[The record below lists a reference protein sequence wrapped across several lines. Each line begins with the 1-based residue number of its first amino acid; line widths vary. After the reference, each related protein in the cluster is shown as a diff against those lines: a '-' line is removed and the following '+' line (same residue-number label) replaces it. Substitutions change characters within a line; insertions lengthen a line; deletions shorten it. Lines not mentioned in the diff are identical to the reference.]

1 MTKNHLPN
9 PSSKLK
15 NPTWLLLPIILVG
28 SLLRFWHLGIWSFW
42 SDEVLTVMDAQQF
55 SMADFQINP
64 IPYLAVKLSMWVA
77 GTGEWGARFIPCLA
91 GIASIPLIF
100 LMGRSLFN
108 TRVGL
113 FAASFL
119 ALSSWHLFWSQNAR
133 SYVFTFLFAMLT
145 AWGFF
150 LALERD
156 QWLFMA
162 GSLVAAILLILS
174 HTLSVMLIPALAGYV
189 FSFWLLPSL
198 NSLQGWGKR
207 SGGDGGRPIG
217 IRPRNLL
224 IFFLPF
230 ALPVS
235 LLALPRFRHYLFSG
249 WGLNEWGRS
258 SLYVLFTLVHGLSV
272 PIAVAAFFTSIA
284 KPMERAKWFL
294 LCYAGVPL
302 ILFLIASRLLNVAGY
317 YLFFTAPA
325 YFLLAA
331 IGCDRIWGLKR
342 MAPSLRWILPCVVIV
357 TMLAQDY
364 IYFRVENGGRPK
376 WREAFSTIRSEM
388 REGDRV
394 VVSVP
399 RMSEYYLPGI
409 EPIFVKT
416 VMADAGGFE
425 RKWKAEGVRV
435 WFVFDVDSF
444 NVFDSGEGFRRWVYQ
459 RARLIRTYPVFARAM
474 DRTIGVYLWENK

>member
-1 MTKNHLPN
+1 MAQNFLPN
-9 PSSKLK
+9 PPSKLK
-15 NPTWLLLPIILVG
+15 NPIWLLLPIILVG
-28 SLLRFWHLGIWSFW
+28 SLLRFWHLGTWSFW
-42 SDEVLTVMDAQQF
+42 IDEVLTVMDAQQF
-55 SMADFQINP
+55 SMADFRINP
-64 IPYLAVKLSMWVA
+64 IPYLAIKLSMWIG

-145 AWGFF
+145 AWSFF

-156 QWLFMA
+156 QWLLMG

-189 FSFWLLPSL
+189 ISLWLLSYFTNTGL
-198 NSLQGWGKR
+198 R
-207 SGGDGGRPIG
+207 RPIG

-272 PIAVAAFFTSIA
+272 PIAVAAFFTSIT

-294 LCYAGVPL
+294 ICYAGVPL

-331 IGCDRIWGLKR
+331 IGCDRIWQSKWECEAPAEQ
-342 MAPSLRWILPCVVIV
+342 MALRWILPCVVIV

-416 VMADAGGFE
+416 VMADADGFE

-444 NVFDSGEGFRRWVYQ
+444 NVFDSDEGFRRWVYQ

-474 DRTIGVYLWENK
+474 DRTIGVYLWESQK